1 VAIGYVRFYYA
12 VDVDYV
18 VYTLKMNRTNE
29 VAMRWVMTLLVL
41 ISMLTTV
48 SALAGELTVSVEIP
62 SMDVAEYHR
71 PYVAIWVA
79 EDSTGVVTNLSVRY
93 AIEMDD
99 QEGHDWLKDIRQ
111 WWRRT
116 GRSLTLPIDGVSAA
130 TPAPGVHKLNFKEGM
145 APLGKLTAGN
155 YQLFVEAS
163 REVGGREMLQIP
175 FRWPQKTPQEFEVQG
190 NSELGAIKLVV
201 KP

>member
-1 VAIGYVRFYYA
+1 
-12 VDVDYV
+12 
-18 VYTLKMNRTNE
+18 
-29 VAMRWVMTLLVL
+29 MRCVMTLLALLATL
-41 ISMLTTV
+41 ITLPT
-48 SALAGELTVSVEIP
+48 LAGELTISVEIP

-71 PYVAIWVA
+71 PYVAIWVV
-79 EDSTGVVTNLSVRY
+79 EEGTGVVTNLAVRY
-93 AIEMDD
+93 AIDMDD
-99 QEGHDWLKDIRQ
+99 QEGEEWLKDIRQ

-116 GRSLTLPIDGVSAA
+116 GRSLTLPIDGVSGA

-175 FRWPQKTPQEFEVQG
+175 FTWPLKTPQEFEVQG
-190 NSELGAIKLVV
+190 NSELGAIKLVL